1 MTSRLNFRNLLAL
14 AILVLAGTLA
24 VVVVRNY
31 RGATPEEILE
41 SLPRN
46 VDLSLQKINYTETS
60 EGKPRWTLVADSAA
74 HNVGEGITRIEN
86 IHMTFYDEQNG
97 DMVLTAEKGE
107 MDSAS
112 RDVTVRGN
120 VAIVGSR
127 KWALYTEHLQYRA
140 ADRTIRN
147 AEPVRL
153 LSETMEV
160 SGVGM
165 RLDVRNRSL
174 RLLSKV
180 EARLSAIAGNGKR

>member
-1 MTSRLNFRNLLAL
+1 MKSRLNLRNLLAL
-14 AILVLAGTLA
+14 AILALAGTLA

-31 RGATPEEILE
+31 RGSTPEEILE

-46 VDLSLQKINYTETS
+46 VDLSLQQINYTETS

-74 HNVGEGITRIEN
+74 HSVGEGVTRIEN

-97 DMVLTAEKGE
+97 DMVLTAESGE

-120 VAIVGSR
+120 VAIVGAR
-127 KWALYTEHLQYRA
+127 ELALYTEHLEYRA
-140 ADRTIRN
+140 GERTIRN
-147 AEPVRL
+147 DRPVRMVT
-153 LSETMEV
+153 ETMEV

-165 RLDVRNRSL
+165 RLDVRNRTL
-174 RLLSKV
+174 KLLSKV
-180 EARLSAIAGNGKR
+180 EARLLAVAPE

>member
-1 MTSRLNFRNLLAL
+1 MTRRLNFRNLLAL
-14 AILVLAGTLA
+14 AILALAGTLA
-24 VVVVRNY
+24 VLVVRNY
-31 RGATPEEILE
+31 RGAAPEEILE

-46 VDLSLQKINYTETS
+46 VDLSLQKINYTETND
-60 EGKPRWTLVADSAA
+60 GKPRWTLVADSAA
-74 HNVGEGITRIEN
+74 HNVGEGVTRIEN

-107 MDSAS
+107 MDAAS
-112 RDVTVRGN
+112 RDVTVSGN
-120 VAIVGSR
+120 VAIVGAR
-127 KWALYTEHLQYRA
+127 EWALYTEHLQYVG

-153 LSETMEV
+153 VSETMEV

-180 EARLSAIAGNGKR
+180 EARLPAIAGQR